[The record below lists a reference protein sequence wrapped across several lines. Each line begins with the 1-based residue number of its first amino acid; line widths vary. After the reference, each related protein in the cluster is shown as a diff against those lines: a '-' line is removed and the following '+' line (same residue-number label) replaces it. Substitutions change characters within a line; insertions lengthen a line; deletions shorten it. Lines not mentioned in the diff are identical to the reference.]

1 MLNYDEAKEGAPM
14 EDVYCR
20 AFTTDVEQF
29 GEKTEMELKPG
40 GKDILVTK
48 NNC

>member
-1 MLNYDEAKEGAPM
+1 M

-29 GEKTEMELKPG
+29 GEKIEMELKPG

-48 NNC
+48 DNC